1 MNYVNITASNRMEI
15 FSPAIFG
22 ELNEKAAIKQN
33 EGTPI
38 VDLSLGSPDLPPA
51 KIIRDTLAKSSAK
64 ENMYGYTLGGTQRF
78 HQAVANY
85 YKRTMNVEI
94 DAETEV
100 LQTMGSQEGLVHLP
114 LAFCNEGDM
123 VLTTDTAY
131 IAYDTGIKLANAT
144 PYYMPLHAENDFLPD
159 LDAVPEDIA
168 QKTSLLILNL
178 PGNPVPATPSQAFF
192 EKVVA
197 FAKKY
202 DILVL
207 HDAAYSEYYFT
218 DEQPASFLSTPGAI
232 DVGLEIN
239 SLSKSFSLAGARVAY
254 LVGNKQAIRIMTTL
268 KSNLDY
274 GIFAPIQ
281 EAAIVAL
288 DNSEEITN
296 HLRNVFAK
304 RHRILK
310 EGLLQL
316 GWEVA
321 PSVGG
326 MFIWAKYPY
335 DIPDKDFAFEVI
347 RQVGVVM
354 VPGSIFGDNGAG
366 YVRLAL
372 VQDVDNLQL
381 AINRF
386 GKIAIT

>member
-1 MNYVNITASNRMEI
+1 MKYVNITASTRMEI
-15 FSPAIFG
+15 FSPSIFS
-22 ELNEKAAIKQN
+22 ELNEKAAIKQK
-33 EGTPI
+33 EGTTI
-38 VDLSLGSPDLPPA
+38 INLSHDSPDIPPA

-64 ENMYGYTLGGTQRF
+64 KDMCGYTLGRTQRF

-94 DAETEV
+94 DAETDV

-202 DILVL
+202 DIL
-207 HDAAYSEYYFT
+207 
-218 DEQPASFLSTPGAI
+218 
-232 DVGLEIN
+232 
-239 SLSKSFSLAGARVAY
+239 
-254 LVGNKQAIRIMTTL
+254 
-268 KSNLDY
+268 
-274 GIFAPIQ
+274 
-281 EAAIVAL
+281 
-288 DNSEEITN
+288 
-296 HLRNVFAK
+296 
-304 RHRILK
+304 
-310 EGLLQL
+310 
-316 GWEVA
+316 
-321 PSVGG
+321 
-326 MFIWAKYPY
+326 
-335 DIPDKDFAFEVI
+335 
-347 RQVGVVM
+347 
-354 VPGSIFGDNGAG
+354 
-366 YVRLAL
+366 
-372 VQDVDNLQL
+372 
-381 AINRF
+381 
-386 GKIAIT
+386 